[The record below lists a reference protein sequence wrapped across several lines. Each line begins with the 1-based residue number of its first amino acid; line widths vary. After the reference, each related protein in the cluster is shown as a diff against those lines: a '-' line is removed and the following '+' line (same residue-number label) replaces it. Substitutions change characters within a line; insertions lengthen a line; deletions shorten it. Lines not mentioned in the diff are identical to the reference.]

1 MLPSSHTS
9 VEKDLNAAEKR
20 LLESLNGMGF
30 PKLKC
35 ARVIKRL
42 GATEKDVVDQLLL
55 IQKLEDLGHS
65 LESIE
70 STVELLKPATGSAT
84 ANAQEWP
91 KQLEQHLQLSQQL
104 SSLGFER
111 RKIDSA
117 LLAAGYDRDK
127 ALDILLMM

>member
-1 MLPSSHTS
+1 MLPSSHS
-9 VEKDLNAAEKR
+9 VEKNLNAAEKR

-30 PKLKC
+30 PRHKC
-35 ARVIKRL
+35 ARAIKRL

-55 IQKLEDLGHS
+55 IQKFEDLGHS
-65 LESIE
+65 LETIE
-70 STVELLKPATGSAT
+70 STLELLKPTGS

>member
-1 MLPSSHTS
+1 MTPTNGVPSNCYKNPTTSTVFPDKRLSSRTPPPRLTSDYSNDCISKPKSFNNSASHMLPSSHTS

-55 IQKLEDLGHS
+55 IQKLDHLPFFLNKNLI
-65 LESIE
+65 LE
-70 STVELLKPATGSAT
+70 
-84 ANAQEWP
+84 
-91 KQLEQHLQLSQQL
+91 
-104 SSLGFER
+104 
-111 RKIDSA
+111 
-117 LLAAGYDRDK
+117 
-127 ALDILLMM
+127 